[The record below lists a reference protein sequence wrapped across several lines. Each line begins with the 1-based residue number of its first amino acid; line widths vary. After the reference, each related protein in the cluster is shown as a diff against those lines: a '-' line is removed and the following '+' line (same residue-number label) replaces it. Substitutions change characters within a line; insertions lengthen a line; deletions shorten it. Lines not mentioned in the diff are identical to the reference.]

1 MMISV
6 IIPFLDEER
15 ALRPTLASLFACPA
29 SFEVIAVD
37 GGSTDG
43 SRDVLQRYPGVRVI
57 EAERGRAQQMNAG
70 ARLAQGE
77 LLLFLHADTILP
89 PGALRALAAR
99 LEDPRFQWGGFRHRF
114 SGAACS
120 LRFISWLHNLRC
132 RLTGVFYGDQCLFVR
147 RALFERV
154 HGYPVERMEDVA
166 LSQQLLCIA
175 PPARL
180 DTAVVTDSRKF
191 ERMGIWTSLS
201 RVLTIRACAQLGWR
215 YPTAF
220 FSDIR

>member
-1 MMISV
+1 MISV

-15 ALRPTLASLFACPA
+15 ALGPTLASLLACTG

-37 GGSTDG
+37 GGSTDR
-43 SRDVLQRYPGVRVI
+43 SRDVLQRHPGVRVI
-57 EAERGRAQQMNAG
+57 DAERGRAQQMNAG
-70 ARLAQGE
+70 ARIAQGE
-77 LLLFLHADTILP
+77 LLVFLHADTILP
-89 PGALRALAAR
+89 PGAVPALAAQMD
-99 LEDPRFQWGGFRHRF
+99 DPRFQWGGFRHRF
-114 SGAACS
+114 SGAARS
-120 LRFISWLHNLRC
+120 LRLISWLHNARC
-132 RLTGVFYGDQCLFVR
+132 RLTGVFYGDQALFVR
-147 RALFERV
+147 RDLFERV

-166 LSQQLLCIA
+166 LSQQLLRIA
-175 PPARL
+175 RPTRL
-180 DTAVVTDSRKF
+180 DPAIITDSRKF